1 MSVDTNTTNS
11 GFATRLS
18 QWAAFPVMNQ
28 MDMLDVVLSTVLIVS
43 LAYAWIIILRHITE
57 E

>member
-1 MSVDTNTTNS
+1 MDGDNNQ
-11 GFATRLS
+11 GFVTRL
-18 QWAAFPVMNQ
+18 QNWVLYPVTNQ
-28 MDMLDVVLSTVLIVS
+28 MDMLDTVLTTVLVAS